1 MMSIVSKSILI
12 LRKAAALMLLSLLA
26 WSCQLVTDDF
36 DDETANISNAT
47 QYINITI
54 SVSASESPFTRAK
67 EPKGGEYGDE
77 TEMGSEDPENKVNNI
92 TLIFFKDEAGLN
104 TTAATSPEVLF
115 VKKYDVHKA
124 TSSDVVYPKNHVHKA
139 NEPDGYP
146 AKEVIYTTGNRPL
159 EKNTLVVG
167 ETYQVLVIANA
178 DPDIRVGD
186 KINSTQTDGR
196 PAVRDMVL
204 NHAFTSVEGSITN
217 VNNFVMTSEN
227 PASVTLSSPTIIE
240 EGNKFIYY
248 FDCIHIER
256 LAARI
261 DYCTEGANNYDETKG
276 GYVYLVGSSSD
287 RFVVTKVTPFNLY
300 NEPEYLFKRV
310 QNAWS
315 GTITTTYLGDE
326 TTDNTNIANNYVVDP
341 NTAQKDAS
349 HTFTYLSPIAET
361 MSTDYAQMM
370 NSDQNKDRAN
380 QNIIIA
386 YARENT
392 LMPTSPLKKYATGL
406 AFEGGYYVN
415 GTGTPE
421 KRVYYHYLRH
431 QGENEQGTAY
441 QAKRWA
447 DINETDCGTT
457 PMNYGIV
464 RNNIYRVKISGITD
478 DGLNLNIKVKK
489 WDKFEHATIYM

>member
-67 EPKGGEYGDE
+67 EPKGGEEGDGREAAQTAE
-77 TEMGSEDPENKVNNI
+77 TAVEGV
-92 TLIFFKDEAGLN
+92 TVIFFQNYGIN
-104 TTAATSPEVLF
+104 ATDVQANATMIDYVEYFDNMQLDNAHATQHLTGHENEVF
-115 VKKYDVHKA
+115 
-124 TSSDVVYPKNHVHKA
+124 
-139 NEPDGYP
+139 
-146 AKEVIYTTGNRPL
+146 YTTGQRELSTLLNIENPYHM
-159 EKNTLVVG
+159 LVV
-167 ETYQVLVIANA
+167 ANA
-178 DPDIRVGD
+178 NLTSQITPGTTTL
-186 KINSTQTDGR
+186 KQ
-196 PAVRDMVL
+196 VRDMTQ
-204 NHAFTSVEGSITN
+204 A
-217 VNNFVMTSEN
+217 NFKN
-227 PASVTLSSPTIIE
+227 
-240 EGNKFIYY
+240 GNNKFIMSSKEDHTINFNNSTYDKSTNRRTFY
-248 FDCIHIER
+248 LDCIHIER

-261 DYCTEGANNYDETKG
+261 DYCTEGATYDTDKN
-276 GYVYLVGSSSD
+276 GYSYQVGSSSD

-370 NSDQNKDRAN
+370 NSDQNKNRAN

-406 AFEGGYYVN
+406 AFEGDYYVN

-447 DINETDCGTT
+447 DINETDACGTT

-464 RNNIYRVKISGITD
+464 RNNIYRVKISGITE

>member
-12 LRKAAALMLLSLLA
+12 LRKAAALMLLPLLA

-67 EPKGGEYGDE
+67 EPKGGEEGDGREKGIEGIE
-77 TEMGSEDPENKVNNI
+77 TRENEVEGVTVIFYRNANGINATDAASTTIDFVAYYPTVLDDDYTPRTGTHYPDEVYYTTGEQELNEALDATANYHLLVVANADLTNQI
-92 TLIFFKDEAGLN
+92 T
-104 TTAATSPEVLF
+104 TSSTLANVRNMVYNMAL
-115 VKKYDVHKA
+115 YDGNVTNASKFIM
-124 TSSDVVYPKNHVHKA
+124 TSSDD
-139 NEPDGYP
+139 NELTFNSYIDD
-146 AKEVIYTTGNRPL
+146 KDRNRR
-159 EKNTLVVG
+159 TF
-167 ETYQVLVIANA
+167 Q
-178 DPDIRVGD
+178 
-186 KINSTQTDGR
+186 
-196 PAVRDMVL
+196 
-204 NHAFTSVEGSITN
+204 
-217 VNNFVMTSEN
+217 
-227 PASVTLSSPTIIE
+227 
-240 EGNKFIYY
+240 
-248 FDCIHIER
+248 FDNIHIER

-261 DYCTEGANNYDETKG
+261 DYCTEGATYDTDKN
-276 GYVYLVGSSSD
+276 GYSYQVGSSSD
-287 RFVVTKVTPFNLY
+287 VFVVTKVTPFNLY

-370 NSDQNKDRAN
+370 NSDQNKNRAN

-447 DINETDCGTT
+447 DINETDACETT

>member
-12 LRKAAALMLLSLLA
+12 LRKAAALMLLPLLA

-67 EPKGGEYGDE
+67 EPKGGEEGDGREAAQTAE
-77 TEMGSEDPENKVNNI
+77 TAVEGV
-92 TLIFFKDEAGLN
+92 TVIFFQNYGIN
-104 TTAATSPEVLF
+104 ATDVQANVTMIDYVEYFDNMQLDNAHATQHLTGHENEVF
-115 VKKYDVHKA
+115 
-124 TSSDVVYPKNHVHKA
+124 
-139 NEPDGYP
+139 
-146 AKEVIYTTGNRPL
+146 YTTGQRELSTLLNIENPYHM
-159 EKNTLVVG
+159 LVV
-167 ETYQVLVIANA
+167 ANA
-178 DPDIRVGD
+178 NLTSQITPGTTTL
-186 KINSTQTDGR
+186 KQ
-196 PAVRDMVL
+196 VRDMTQ
-204 NHAFTSVEGSITN
+204 A
-217 VNNFVMTSEN
+217 NFKN
-227 PASVTLSSPTIIE
+227 
-240 EGNKFIYY
+240 GNNKFIMSSKEDHTINFNNSTYDKSTNRRTFY
-248 FDCIHIER
+248 LDCIHIER

-261 DYCTEGANNYDETKG
+261 DYCTEGATYDTDKN
-276 GYVYLVGSSSD
+276 GYSYQVGSSSD

-370 NSDQNKDRAN
+370 NSDQNKNRAN

-406 AFEGGYYVN
+406 AFEGDYYVN

-447 DINETDCGTT
+447 DINETDACETT

-464 RNNIYRVKISGITD
+464 RNNIYRVKISGITE

>member
-12 LRKAAALMLLSLLA
+12 LRKAAALMLLPLLA

-36 DDETANISNAT
+36 DDEKADISNAT

-54 SVSASESPFTRAK
+54 SVSASESPVTRAN
-67 EPKGGEYGDE
+67 EPKGGEDGDGREAAQTAE
-77 TEMGSEDPENKVNNI
+77 TAVEGV
-92 TLIFFKDEAGLN
+92 TVIFFKNYGIN
-104 TTAATSPEVLF
+104 ATDAQANATMIDYVEYFDNMQLDNAHATQHLTGHENEVF
-115 VKKYDVHKA
+115 
-124 TSSDVVYPKNHVHKA
+124 
-139 NEPDGYP
+139 
-146 AKEVIYTTGNRPL
+146 YTTGQRELSTLLNIENPYHM
-159 EKNTLVVG
+159 LVV
-167 ETYQVLVIANA
+167 ANA
-178 DPDIRVGD
+178 NLTSQITPGTTTL
-186 KINSTQTDGR
+186 KQ
-196 PAVRDMVL
+196 VRDMTQ
-204 NHAFTSVEGSITN
+204 A
-217 VNNFVMTSEN
+217 NFKN
-227 PASVTLSSPTIIE
+227 
-240 EGNKFIYY
+240 GNNKFIMSSKEDHTINFNNSTYDKSTNRRTFY
-248 FDCIHIER
+248 LDCIHIER

-261 DYCTEGANNYDETKG
+261 DYCTEGATYDTDKN
-276 GYVYLVGSSSD
+276 GYSYQVGSSSD

-370 NSDQNKDRAN
+370 NSDQNKNRAN

-406 AFEGGYYVN
+406 AFEGDYYVN

-447 DINETDCGTT
+447 DINETDASELT

-464 RNNIYRVKISGITD
+464 RNNIYRVKISGITE

>member
-12 LRKAAALMLLSLLA
+12 LRKAAALMLLPLLA

-67 EPKGGEYGDE
+67 EPKGGEEGDGREAAQTAE
-77 TEMGSEDPENKVNNI
+77 TAVEGV
-92 TLIFFKDEAGLN
+92 TVIFFQNYGIN
-104 TTAATSPEVLF
+104 ATDVQANATMIDYVEYFDNMQLDNAHATQHLTGHENEVF
-115 VKKYDVHKA
+115 
-124 TSSDVVYPKNHVHKA
+124 
-139 NEPDGYP
+139 
-146 AKEVIYTTGNRPL
+146 YTTGQRELSTLLNIENPYHM
-159 EKNTLVVG
+159 LVV
-167 ETYQVLVIANA
+167 ANA
-178 DPDIRVGD
+178 NLTSQITPGTTTL
-186 KINSTQTDGR
+186 KQ
-196 PAVRDMVL
+196 VRDMTQ
-204 NHAFTSVEGSITN
+204 A
-217 VNNFVMTSEN
+217 NFKN
-227 PASVTLSSPTIIE
+227 
-240 EGNKFIYY
+240 GNNKFIMSSKEDHTINFNNSTYDKSTNRRTFY
-248 FDCIHIER
+248 LDCIHIER

-261 DYCTEGANNYDETKG
+261 DYCTEGATYDTDKN
-276 GYVYLVGSSSD
+276 GYSYQVGSSSD

-370 NSDQNKDRAN
+370 NSDQNKNRAN

-406 AFEGGYYVN
+406 AFEGDYYVN

-447 DINETDCGTT
+447 DINETDACETT

-464 RNNIYRVKISGITD
+464 RNNIYRVKISGITE